1 MTYGCQATS
10 FPRFSEMCLKTGNVS
25 LLATG
30 ALCLDLLNMSISL
43 LSLHLCWSGSFGMGG
58 SAGSPFQSPLSMDI
72 LSFSRVSGNYYCF
85 GVLLTWKWAW
95 RVTFNFSNSSA
106 WTCLLLDPETSL
118 YAKAPGPTV
127 GSTDGADENLLL
139 LQEMWVQS
147 LGWEAPLEEEMA
159 THSSILPGIIIPW
172 TEEPGRLQSLG
183 MQRVGHSWVAEHTC
197 KHRVPQATLQINS
210 LGLNRPLVR
219 VCWGGGLCYTKF
231 LNPNSCLWIILFSI
245 HQPSAWR
252 GTFTY

>member
-127 GSTDGADENLLL
+127 GSTDGADENLP
-139 LQEMWVQS
+139 
-147 LGWEAPLEEEMA
+147 AA
-159 THSSILPGIIIPW
+159 TGDVGSVPGLRSSP
-172 TEEPGRLQSLG
+172 
-183 MQRVGHSWVAEHTC
+183 
-197 KHRVPQATLQINS
+197 
-210 LGLNRPLVR
+210 
-219 VCWGGGLCYTKF
+219 GGGNG
-231 LNPNSCLWIILFSI
+231 NPLQYSSRDN
-245 HQPSAWR
+245 HPMDRRAW
-252 GTFTY
+252 